1 MTPAS
6 VGFHCPECLRDG
18 RATASSPR
26 GGGLGSASTPRGAA
40 LRSAGSRWGPVTLV
54 LIALNVLLFVATA
67 ISAALVGNSP
77 LDNQN
82 SPLFAELVQVPA
94 LVQTGQWWRV
104 FTAAFL
110 HYGPIHLAL
119 NMLALLLFGSELER
133 QLGRWR
139 FVALYVVSILG
150 GAAALELFSDP
161 GVAAAGASTAIY
173 GLFGGLAVVM
183 IATRQDLRG
192 LLTLLAINIAI
203 SFLPGISLVGHLGG
217 LVAGALV
224 TTVMVVT
231 RRRRAAQIT
240 GVVSVGVL
248 LLALAVTA
256 PTVLV
261 AGF

>member
-1 MTPAS
+1 
-6 VGFHCPECLRDG
+6 
-18 RATASSPR
+18 
-26 GGGLGSASTPRGAA
+26 
-40 LRSAGSRWGPVTLV
+40 
-54 LIALNVLLFVATA
+54 
-67 ISAALVGNSP
+67 
-77 LDNQN
+77 
-82 SPLFAELVQVPA
+82 
-94 LVQTGQWWRV
+94 
-104 FTAAFL
+104 
-110 HYGPIHLAL
+110 
-119 NMLALLLFGSELER
+119 
-133 QLGRWR
+133 
-139 FVALYVVSILG
+139 
-150 GAAALELFSDP
+150 
-161 GVAAAGASTAIY
+161 
-173 GLFGGLAVVM
+173 M